1 MVVNIEQ
8 VQRGVVSYVEKEI
21 GQKATGIKKFGVY
34 FIMPSINRYVAE
46 YINKFKGIV
55 PDMFDND
62 GKLKIDEV
70 YNNSKQAIQKSGQ
83 FEFMGI
89 IFDETDIDKLYTHI
103 KNTVI

>member
-46 YINKFKGIV
+46 
-55 PDMFDND
+55 
-62 GKLKIDEV
+62 
-70 YNNSKQAIQKSGQ
+70 
-83 FEFMGI
+83 
-89 IFDETDIDKLYTHI
+89 
-103 KNTVI
+103 

>member
-1 MVVNIEQ
+1 
-8 VQRGVVSYVEKEI
+8 
-21 GQKATGIKKFGVY
+21 
-34 FIMPSINRYVAE
+34 
-46 YINKFKGIV
+46 
-55 PDMFDND
+55 MFDND